1 MEIEVLSDKQNILVN
16 RREVSCIFKGDF
28 GHISRQEAVKNISK
42 TLNTQSQKVYLI
54 SLNGRSGTR
63 DATGLFYIYENEK
76 DATNDIPK
84 YLLKRNT
91 TKESKEAESKDKA
104 ETASAKPA
112 EKAKKPKS

>member
-1 MEIEVLSDKQNILVN
+1 MEVEVLSDKQNILVN
-16 RREVSCIFKGDF
+16 RREVSCIFKGNF

-42 TLNTQSQKVYLI
+42 TLNTGNHKVYLI
-54 SLNGRSGTR
+54 SLEGKSGTR

-76 DATNDIPK
+76 AATNDIPE

-91 TKESKEAESKDKA
+91 PPETKESESKDKPV
-104 ETASAKPA
+104 TPPAKPA